1 MSSGP
6 LKVLFLASSY
16 PRSRE
21 DTASV
26 FLRNLAEHLADCAV
40 DVHVLAPAA
49 GKGETIVEGKVTV
62 HRFQYFPAALQ
73 GLAYGSGML
82 PNLKRAPA
90 LWLQVP
96 FYLMALTYSL
106 LRLLATQRFDLIH
119 AHWILPQGVVGAAAA
134 RLFGVP
140 LIVSAHGTDA
150 FALRGRFAQ
159 ALKDLTLSGSTAWT
173 ANTASTAA
181 AVRRDSRRP
190 QARIMPMGVD
200 IALFSSANSAALRRE
215 LSEDEYLVLFVGRLI
230 ENKGC
235 DDLLQAV
242 ALLPAKT
249 RARTMLY
256 IVGDGEQREQL
267 ERAAQALGIGE
278 KVRFF
283 GTVSQQRLP
292 EFYAAADLVAVPSKV
307 GSSGETEGQAVVVL
321 EAFAARACVV
331 ATAIGGIPSTVRDH
345 VTGVLVEP
353 ANPKALA
360 SALERILEL
369 PALRQQLA
377 KTAFT
382 EVSEQYGWPKIA
394 AGFAKLYREILTSA
408 HR

>member
-1 MSSGP
+1 MSSEP
-6 LKVLFLASSY
+6 MKVLFLASSY
-16 PRSRE
+16 PRSRD

-26 FLRNLAEHLADCAV
+26 FLRYLAEHLADCAV

-49 GKGETIVEGKVTV
+49 GKSETVVEGKVTV
-62 HRFQYFPAALQ
+62 HRFQYFPATLQ

-82 PNLKRAPA
+82 PNLKRTPA
-90 LWLQVP
+90 IWLQVP
-96 FYLMALTYSL
+96 FYLMAMTCSL
-106 LRLLATQRFDLIH
+106 VRLLVTQRFDMIH
-119 AHWILPQGVVGAAAA
+119 AHWILPQGAVGLATA
-134 RLFGVP
+134 RLFRVP
-140 LIVSAHGTDA
+140 LIVSVHGTDA

-159 ALKDLTLSGSTAWT
+159 PLKDLILARSTAWT

-181 AVRRDSRRP
+181 AVTRNSRRP
-190 QARIMPMGVD
+190 QARIIPMGVD
-200 IALFSSANSAALRRE
+200 IALFSSGNPGGLRRE
-215 LSEDEYLVLFVGRLI
+215 LSEGEYLVLFVGRLI
-230 ENKGC
+230 ANKGC

-249 RARTMLY
+249 RARTTLC

-267 ERAAQALGIGE
+267 ERAAQTLGIGE

-283 GTVSQQRLP
+283 GTVNQQHMP

-331 ATAIGGIPSTVRDH
+331 ATATGGIPSMVRDH

-353 ANPKALA
+353 ANPRALA
-360 SALERILEL
+360 SALEQLLEL

-377 KTAFT
+377 KAAFT
-382 EVSEQYGWPKIA
+382 EVSEQYGWPNIA
-394 AGFAKLYREILTSA
+394 AGFAKLYREINPA
-408 HR
+408 HH